1 MYVYTGTCDCDILLT
16 FFQDQHFLRVPVVL
30 HAISGYDQ
38 DILETVAVP
47 TVKGLSR
54 CIAHPGRL
62 RNEITI
68 SPDFWSILQ
77 RLHHHDE
84 AAPMVFELLQSIIES
99 MPDIVTADNYES
111 TVNLANDF
119 VSAGHVGSI
128 NERQRDAQARRTK
141 GVKQSKPTYEDLSVP
156 QGIKS

>member
-1 MYVYTGTCDCDILLT
+1 MYVYICTRGGDTLLT
-16 FFQDQHFLRVPVVL
+16 CFQDQHFLRVPVVL
-30 HAISGYDQ
+30 HAISGYEQ
-38 DILETVAVP
+38 DILDTVAVP

-54 CIAHPGRL
+54 CIAHTGRL

-77 RLHHHDE
+77 RLHQHDE
-84 AAPMVFELLQSIIES
+84 AAPMVFDLLQSIVES

-119 VSAGHVGSI
+119 VSAGHIGSI
-128 NERQRDAQARRTK
+128 SERQRDAQARRTK
-141 GVKQSKPTYEDLSVP
+141 GVKQPKPTYDIILPIP
-156 QGIKS
+156 Q